1 MSEVTDEDGFG
12 SDLSGKII
20 LGRLQLLLSRFDLLL
35 RGRLRLMLK
44 TTISAAAKSWRQV
57 FLLRSKPAQV

>member
-12 SDLSGKII
+12 SDLSNKII

-44 TTISAAAKSWRQV
+44 ATISAAAKSRRQV
-57 FLLRSKPAQV
+57 VLLRSKPAQV